1 MPGPPKRHE
10 CAQGVLL
17 PLIIEVTRA
26 ALVGSTVNVCVYAGL
41 KVIVAA
47 F

>member
-1 MPGPPKRHE
+1 M
-10 CAQGVLL
+10 ALA
-17 PLIIEVTRA
+17 IEGTGA
-26 ALVGSTVNVCVYAGL
+26 ALLCSTVNLCAYAGL

>member
-1 MPGPPKRHE
+1 M
-10 CAQGVLL
+10 
-17 PLIIEVTRA
+17 PLIIEGMGA
-26 ALVGSTVNVCVYAGL
+26 ALVGSTVNLCAYAGL